1 MFGTCFSSLKF
12 KWKEDRE
19 GFLEKAKNEG
29 LIFNVQKNSMASNNL
44 PYILAK
50 NFSTFLSASV
60 NYLHFNLETVLKS
73 MKMSNMTA
81 VTPMNIANCGET
93 NRLHIDRQIDKTLTP
108 DYHCIIRCYFLAS
121 QRQYTS
127 KAIHKYAIFPRHGI
141 TDNVVKIKDNVQIFD
156 DLSKIIFLIVGRI
169 LLEKNSPI

>member
-1 MFGTCFSSLKF
+1 
-12 KWKEDRE
+12 
-19 GFLEKAKNEG
+19 
-29 LIFNVQKNSMASNNL
+29 
-44 PYILAK
+44 
-50 NFSTFLSASV
+50 
-60 NYLHFNLETVLKS
+60 
-73 MKMSNMTA
+73 MTA

-93 NRLHIDRQIDKTLTP
+93 HRLHIDRQIDKTLTP

-127 KAIHKYAIFPRHGI
+127 KAIHKYAISPRHGI

-169 LLEKNSPI
+169 LLDKNSLTYILIKKLFSFICKLLN

>member
-1 MFGTCFSSLKF
+1 MDSYYSYLYLNKYGGQNPPYCF
-12 KWKEDRE
+12 E
-19 GFLEKAKNEG
+19 
-29 LIFNVQKNSMASNNL
+29 
-44 PYILAK
+44 AK

-93 NRLHIDRQIDKTLTP
+93 NRLHIDRQIDKTLTL
-108 DYHCIIRCYFLAS
+108 DYHCIIRCYFLAL

-156 DLSKIIFLIVGRI
+156 DLSKIIFLIAGRT
-169 LLEKNSPI
+169 LLDKNSLTYKRMIFFLVFILFVYLL